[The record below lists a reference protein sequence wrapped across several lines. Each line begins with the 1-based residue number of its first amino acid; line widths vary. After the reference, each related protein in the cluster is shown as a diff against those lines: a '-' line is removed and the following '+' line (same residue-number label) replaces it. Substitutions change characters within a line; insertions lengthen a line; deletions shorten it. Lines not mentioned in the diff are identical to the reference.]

1 MEKTKKSFS
10 IFIIFIRKL
19 IFIYICIIGI
29 NSSNYK
35 RITSKNLIM
44 KKTNDKK
51 ELPENKNLRFALCTM
66 GKEENQYLN
75 EFVDYYIKLGINHIF
90 IYDDNP
96 PNYKQMS
103 DSLDDKY
110 KQNVTFYKNLS
121 SSFIHQSTLYNY
133 CYEKNKNIFDWFL
146 MVDMD
151 EFLYLVDDKS
161 LKEYLS
167 DKNFEK
173 CDFIKFNWAIT
184 TDNNLIHYDNRT
196 LFERFKPPFLM
207 DKFVKSMIRG
217 NISGLK
223 YWIHSPLISP
233 IKNISCINTGEQIFE
248 NKVIIESTK
257 PINTKKAFLVHFRF
271 KSTEEF
277 VNKYKRGYRNWF
289 GKRLKSFLEGNI
301 EDYFNQNK
309 ITLEKINFIE
319 KELQVNLLYY
329 KIKYYFCKIIL
340 FNKLC
345 LI

>member
-10 IFIIFIRKL
+10 IFIKFIRKL

-151 EFLYLVDDKS
+151 EF
-161 LKEYLS
+161 
-167 DKNFEK
+167 
-173 CDFIKFNWAIT
+173 
-184 TDNNLIHYDNRT
+184 
-196 LFERFKPPFLM
+196 
-207 DKFVKSMIRG
+207 
-217 NISGLK
+217 
-223 YWIHSPLISP
+223 
-233 IKNISCINTGEQIFE
+233 
-248 NKVIIESTK
+248 
-257 PINTKKAFLVHFRF
+257 
-271 KSTEEF
+271 
-277 VNKYKRGYRNWF
+277 
-289 GKRLKSFLEGNI
+289 
-301 EDYFNQNK
+301 
-309 ITLEKINFIE
+309 
-319 KELQVNLLYY
+319 
-329 KIKYYFCKIIL
+329 
-340 FNKLC
+340 
-345 LI
+345 